1 MAYDEELAR
10 RIRELLAGEVDVTET
25 RMFGGLAFLVR
36 GNMAVGASGQ
46 GGLMVRVDRADTDTL
61 VETTDARPMEM
72 RGRPMQGW
80 LRVDAEHVETEGRL
94 AEWVERGTAA
104 ARALPAKQPRP

>member
-10 RIRELLAGEVDVTET
+10 RIRELLAPEPAVTET
-25 RMFGGLAFLVR
+25 TMFGGLAFLVG
-36 GNMAVGASGQ
+36 GNMAVGASGR
-46 GGLMVRVDRADTDTL
+46 GGLMVRVNPAETDTL

-80 LRVDAEHVETEGRL
+80 LRIGAQHVEADDRL
-94 AEWVERGTAA
+94 AEWVERGAAA
-104 ARALPAKQPRP
+104 ARALPAKEPKP

>member
-1 MAYDEELAR
+1 
-10 RIRELLAGEVDVTET
+10 
-25 RMFGGLAFLVR
+25 
-36 GNMAVGASGQ
+36 
-46 GGLMVRVDRADTDTL
+46 
-61 VETTDARPMEM
+61 
-72 RGRPMQGW
+72 MQGW

>member
-10 RIRELLAGEVDVTET
+10 RIRGLLAGEADVTET
-25 RMFGGLAFLVR
+25 RMFGGLAFLVG

-46 GGLMVRVDRADTDTL
+46 GGLMVRVDRAETDTL
-61 VETTDARPMEM
+61 VETTDARPMVM

-80 LRVDAEHVETEGRL
+80 LRVDAAHVETDERL
-94 AEWVERGTAA
+94 AAWVERGAAA
-104 ARALPAKQPRP
+104 ARALPPK